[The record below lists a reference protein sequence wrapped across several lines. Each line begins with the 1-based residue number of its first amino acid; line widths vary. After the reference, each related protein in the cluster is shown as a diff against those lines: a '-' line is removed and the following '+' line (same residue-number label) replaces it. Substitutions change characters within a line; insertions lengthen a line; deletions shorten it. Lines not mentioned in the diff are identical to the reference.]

1 MTNAVVVKQGY
12 ASSAE
17 NLTDDSANLTR
28 ADLMSLVVIVRGGGQ
43 IAGRHS
49 LLKHTDDS
57 PNIRIVRCRLVHL
70 MLPLHC
76 LILRRQIPAVGKWN
90 LRT

>member
-1 MTNAVVVKQGY
+1 VTSVVVVKQGY
-12 ASSAE
+12 VSSAE
-17 NLTDDSANLTR
+17 SLTDGSANLTR
-28 ADLMSLVVIVRGGGQ
+28 ADLMSLVVIVRGGGLTV
-43 IAGRHS
+43 GRHS
-49 LLKHTDDS
+49 LLKPLDDS

-76 LILRRQIPAVGKWN
+76 LILRRQIPAVGKWG